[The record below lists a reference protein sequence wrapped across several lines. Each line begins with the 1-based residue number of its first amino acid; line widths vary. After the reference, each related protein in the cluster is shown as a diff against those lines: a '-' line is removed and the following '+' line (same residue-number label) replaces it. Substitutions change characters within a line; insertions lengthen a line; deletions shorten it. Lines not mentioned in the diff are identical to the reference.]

1 VLLQD
6 VASLAALVGLRRWFD
21 PERWFAYKVLHT
33 PEADLELGRSLTAMV
48 RALYGR
54 SRKVLVLDLDNTCWG
69 GVIGD
74 DGVDGI
80 VIGRET
86 PQAEAFTAFQ
96 QHCLALRA
104 RGVLLAVCSKNDDA
118 VARSGFAHPDSV
130 LRLEHFSCFQAN
142 WQPKPLNLLAM
153 ADELALGLES
163 FVFVDDN
170 PAERE
175 MVRAQLPAVAV
186 PEVGCEPARFV
197 EILQA
202 GRYFEPATLSAEDLG
217 RAALYEQRAA
227 AQTQQAR
234 FGSYGEYLDSLGM
247 VGEIDTFR
255 PVYMERIAQLTN
267 KSNQFNL
274 TTRRFTRAQL
284 EEAAADPASIAL
296 YGRLADKFGDNGL
309 VAVVM
314 GTQQGREFR
323 IELWLMS
330 CRVLK
335 RDMEHAMLDAL
346 VERARSRGV
355 ETLIGVYLP
364 SAKNGMVRDFYAG
377 LGFEAGEN
385 DASLPAGSTTWR
397 LELAGYQARNTHIR
411 VLEFAHV

>member
-1 VLLQD
+1 
-6 VASLAALVGLRRWFD
+6 
-21 PERWFAYKVLHT
+21 
-33 PEADLELGRSLTAMV
+33 
-48 RALYGR
+48 
-54 SRKVLVLDLDNTCWG
+54 
-69 GVIGD
+69 
-74 DGVDGI
+74 
-80 VIGRET
+80 
-86 PQAEAFTAFQ
+86 
-96 QHCLALRA
+96 
-104 RGVLLAVCSKNDDA
+104 
-118 VARSGFAHPDSV
+118 
-130 LRLEHFSCFQAN
+130 
-142 WQPKPLNLLAM
+142 
-153 ADELALGLES
+153 
-163 FVFVDDN
+163 
-170 PAERE
+170 
-175 MVRAQLPAVAV
+175 
-186 PEVGCEPARFV
+186 
-197 EILQA
+197 
-202 GRYFEPATLSAEDLG
+202 
-217 RAALYEQRAA
+217 
-227 AQTQQAR
+227 
-234 FGSYGEYLDSLGM
+234 M

-377 LGFEAGEN
+377 LGFAAGEN